1 MIKRDEYLQKLIKF
15 KDKQL
20 IKVVTGIRRCG
31 KSTLLKIFRN
41 YLLDNGVDSAQI
53 VTINFENPDFDNL
66 KDYKSL
72 YDYLKSKL
80 ISNKKNYILLDEIQN
95 VQDYQ
100 KAIDGLYILENVDL
114 YITGSNAYFMSGEL
128 ATLLSGRYVEIQ
140 MLPLSFLEYTSVF
153 GKNKDLPTLYRQY
166 IENGSFPYITK
177 LEEDK
182 EQIRAYLSGIYNTV
196 ILKDVV
202 SRKKISD
209 VSVLE
214 SIIKFMLDN
223 IGNITTPKKISD
235 TMTSKGRKISNHTV
249 ENYLSALV
257 DSLIL
262 YKANRYDVKGKQYL
276 ETQEKYY
283 VVDIGLRY
291 FLLGSKYVDMGHILE
306 NIVYLELIRRG
317 FKVYIGKVG
326 DLEIDFVAEKNGEIE
341 YYQVA
346 QTVME
351 TTTLERELASLNSV
365 KDYYPKYLI
374 TMDNVPNIS
383 HNGIKQI
390 YALDWLLYQSK

>member
-53 VTINFENPDFDNL
+53 ITINFENPDFDNL

-166 IENGSFPYITK
+166 IENGSFPYITE

-202 SRKKISD
+202 SRKKISE

-214 SIIKFMLDN
+214 SIIKFMFDN

-365 KDYYPKYLI
+365 KDHYPKYLI

-390 YALDWLLYQSK
+390 YALDWLLFQSK